1 MKHAI
6 FSLLL
11 ISLLFSSC
19 ETEVD
24 LNAPYQN
31 TTVIFGLLDP
41 DSNGDNVISVQDTQ
55 WIKINK
61 TFLGEGD
68 NNNYAAIRDSS
79 EYSDDDFVKKV
90 VERIVDGDV
99 VEEYELKSI
108 TVGNRQ
114 MNGIFYG
121 PEQTLYYFTP
131 SAPGLNQTSEY
142 RIVLQFTDGREVSAV
157 TNVVNFTGF
166 GWNPPASPNT
176 TLIMASQ
183 NFANGDCTYQ
193 DQVQVKWDAV
203 ENASIYQVTLRFHF
217 TELIYLSED
226 YSVAPIDTNE
236 KYLDYPLGF
245 VKADDQESELK
256 ITFDGLGF
264 FNFLRNSLTADNK
277 IRRKI
282 GVYND
287 ETTSPP
293 PRTECFDLF
302 LTCGNKSFEYYIDVN
317 TPSAGIVQERPV
329 YTNVVNGL
337 GLFASRTGQRR
348 LGMPL
353 ILENTGAGGDNIGNL
368 WALSNCDLLSAL
380 NFCDP
385 NPTSQ
390 FSCID

>member
-1 MKHAI
+1 
-6 FSLLL
+6 
-11 ISLLFSSC
+11 
-19 ETEVD
+19 
-24 LNAPYQN
+24 
-31 TTVIFGLLDP
+31 
-41 DSNGDNVISVQDTQ
+41 
-55 WIKINK
+55 
-61 TFLGEGD
+61 
-68 NNNYAAIRDSS
+68 
-79 EYSDDDFVKKV
+79 
-90 VERIVDGDV
+90 
-99 VEEYELKSI
+99 
-108 TVGNRQ
+108 

-226 YSVAPIDTNE
+226 YNVAPIDTNE

-245 VKADDQESELK
+245 VKADEQESELK

-277 IRRKI
+277 IRREI
-282 GVYND
+282 GVYNN
-287 ETTSPP
+287 ETTS

-353 ILENTGAGGDNIGNL
+353 ILENTGSGGDNIGNL
-368 WALSNCDLLSAL
+368 WALSNCDLLSAF

-390 FSCID
+390 FNCND